1 MVLAALVVSF
11 AACSTGRAHQ
21 NFKNIMQGQVGRS
34 TNDPDI
40 YRNRY
45 PEFRVAT
52 KAFANG
58 NVEEEFNQGVR
69 GQCRVFF
76 EIDKFLERIVGWR
89 YEGDCVIL
97 P

>member
-1 MVLAALVVSF
+1 
-11 AACSTGRAHQ
+11 
-21 NFKNIMQGQVGRS
+21 MQGQVGRS
-34 TNDPDI
+34 TDDPDI

-52 KAFANG
+52 KMLANG
-58 NVEEEFNQGVR
+58 NVEEEFNRGVR

-76 EIDKFLERIVGWR
+76 EIDKLAERIVGWR

>member
-1 MVLAALVVSF
+1 MVLAALGVFF

-21 NFKNIMQGQVGRS
+21 NFINIMQGQLGR
-34 TNDPDI
+34 TTDDPDI
-40 YRNRY
+40 FRNRY
-45 PEFRVAT
+45 SEFRVAT
-52 KAFANG
+52 KLLVNG
-58 NVEEEFNQGVR
+58 NVEEEFNRGVG

-76 EIDKFLERIVGWR
+76 EIDKLAELIVGWR